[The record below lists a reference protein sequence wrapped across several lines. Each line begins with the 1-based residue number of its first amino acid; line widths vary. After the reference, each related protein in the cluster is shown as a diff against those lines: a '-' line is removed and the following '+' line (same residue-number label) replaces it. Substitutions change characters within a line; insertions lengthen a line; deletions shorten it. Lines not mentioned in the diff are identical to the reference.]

1 MAVTILEAWDRLV
14 CKVSEESCP
23 MDCIVQWGWIAISNM
38 LGDLSVITIKT
49 KIEQGREIIG
59 KW

>member
-1 MAVTILEAWDRLV
+1 
-14 CKVSEESCP
+14 